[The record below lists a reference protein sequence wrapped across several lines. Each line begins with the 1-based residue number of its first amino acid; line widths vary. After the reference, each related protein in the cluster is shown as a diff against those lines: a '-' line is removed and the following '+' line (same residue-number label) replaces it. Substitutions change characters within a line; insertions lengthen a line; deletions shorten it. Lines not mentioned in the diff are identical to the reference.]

1 MKKLIYFALILLIA
15 SCSSDKLDRE
25 KAFQIIKKSG
35 MYPKASSY
43 RIFTAD
49 PTFARRMLAAGL
61 ESSGMLRV
69 KRTQTLSE
77 EGQPIITFTEKAQP
91 YLLETPE
98 KYKDDNVRVV
108 KLADEDLEEVTG
120 IQMVN
125 NNQAVVEYTT
135 SYKNISPFKV
145 LSEDDLEGKKTYK
158 ANFSLYDDGWRMEK
172 N

>member
-25 KAFQIIKKSG
+25 KAFQIIKESG

-49 PTFARRMLAAGL
+49 PNFARRMLAAGL
-61 ESSGMLRV
+61 ESAGMLQV

-77 EGQPIITFTEKAQP
+77 AGQPLITFTEKAQS
-91 YLLETPE
+91 YLLETPA
-98 KYKDDNVRVV
+98 KYKDENVRVV

-120 IQMVN
+120 IQMIN
-125 NNQAVVEYTT
+125 DNEAVVEYTT
-135 SYKNISPFKV
+135 SYKNISPFSV
-145 LSEDDLEGKKTYK
+145 LSEENLEGKQTRK
-158 ANFSLYDDGWRMEK
+158 AKFARYDDGWRI